1 MLVDERDRMARK
13 RAKLLSTKKREMLKA
28 SKEIKEKAKKKR
40 KEEASTYPLR
50 HEFPAKKIIDRARNI
65 HDLGIDMEHLITW
78 GMFEIDR
85 KSFIGHQAGNTVL
98 V

>member
-1 MLVDERDRMARK
+1 MDAQYK
-13 RAKLLSTKKREMLKA
+13 RGLQYKEEGVQTKREMLKT

-40 KEEASTYPLR
+40 KRKHLPYLW
-50 HEFPAKKIIDRARNI
+50 ARNI